1 MPKDFLQHQGREPAA
16 LSKKFKSFWLPSSSG
31 EEASIATMLVTFH
44 SKHYIYSIARVDFWF
59 VEFRNENIA
68 GLQNDIPEFK

>member
-1 MPKDFLQHQGREPAA
+1 
-16 LSKKFKSFWLPSSSG
+16 
-31 EEASIATMLVTFH
+31 
-44 SKHYIYSIARVDFWF
+44 VDFWF